1 MGSVAS
7 LRLPQGFCFST
18 PNQSH
23 DQFLAFLSVLATS
36 SSTIFY
42 SQAEPTDTQEATVN
56 SIWVK
61 TPANSSSNSLEIYF
75 YIKKYSSAPT
85 FSWCKYY
92 SYSIGD
98 IDLSVATFTSSD
110 ETETARSG
118 YLNNRP
124 FAICDGGTYGGI
136 TTPNLT
142 GKILFGG
149 YANNPSVSSA
159 ATAQIMQTLKDAA
172 PSASTDDLS
181 TAQKQVSVA
190 ALKPLRQYYES
201 GSSSTS
207 YKNTA
212 VTETL
217 SVPLLDP
224 QSSVSN
230 FMVHGQ
236 NIISSTLLSAVAGAR
251 KVFLKRDQV
260 PDHNHKYG
268 WETWTSRG
276 SCVYGSTG
284 NAALST
290 NVKATT
296 ATTNTFATGTSTAKT
311 LGRAHDNLPPIV
323 SGTYRMYIGYGT

>member
-1 MGSVAS
+1 MGSVSS

-42 SQAEPTDTQEATVN
+42 SQATPTDTTAATIN

-61 TPANSSSNSLEIYF
+61 TPPNTSSNNLEIYF

-85 FSWCKYY
+85 PSWCRYY
-92 SYSIGD
+92 SYSVGD
-98 IDLSVATFTSSD
+98 IDLSVSTFTASD
-110 ETETARSG
+110 ETDTARSG
-118 YLNNRP
+118 FLNNRP

-149 YANNPSVSSA
+149 YADNPSAPA
-159 ATAQIMQTLKDAA
+159 ATLAQITQTLKDAA
-172 PSASTDDLS
+172 PSALAEDLA
-181 TAQKQVSVA
+181 TAQKQVSVT
-190 ALKPLRQYYES
+190 ALKPLRQYYENS
-201 GSSSTS
+201 NTTTS
-207 YKNTA
+207 YQNTS

-217 SVPLLDP
+217 PVPLLDP
-224 QSSVSN
+224 QTSVTN
-230 FMVHGQ
+230 FKVHGTAQ
-236 NIISSTLLSAVAGAR
+236 SATTPQGAR

-268 WETWTSRG
+268 WETWQTRPN
-276 SCVYGSTG
+276 CVFGGAQGAAVST
-284 NAALST
+284 AIL
-290 NVKATT
+290 ATT

-311 LGRAHDNLPPIV
+311 LGRAHDNLPPVIV
-323 SGTYRMYIGYGT
+323 GTYRMYIGYGT